1 MSTFEVSVRV
11 GHMMYGDMVAVTA
24 LVDTGATHT
33 VLPASFL
40 RQLQVE
46 PDIRLKIAYANGDVG
61 EADSGQVRIAY
72 NGFERVC
79 PVIFGAEGIYS
90 LGATTLENM
99 NLMVD
104 PVNQE
109 LVQAPPIRGRPFQ
122 LVSPDG

>member
-1 MSTFEVSVRV
+1 MAVRV
-11 GHMMYGDMVAVTA
+11 GHMVYGDMVHVTA

-40 RQLQVE
+40 TQLQVE
-46 PDIRLKIAYANGDVG
+46 PDITLKIAYANGDVE
-61 EADSGQVRIAY
+61 EAESGQVRIAY

-79 PVIFGAEGIYS
+79 PVIFGAEDIYS
-90 LGATTLENM
+90 VGATTLETM

-109 LVQAPPIRGRPFQ
+109 LVSAPPIRGRPF
-122 LVSPDG
+122 